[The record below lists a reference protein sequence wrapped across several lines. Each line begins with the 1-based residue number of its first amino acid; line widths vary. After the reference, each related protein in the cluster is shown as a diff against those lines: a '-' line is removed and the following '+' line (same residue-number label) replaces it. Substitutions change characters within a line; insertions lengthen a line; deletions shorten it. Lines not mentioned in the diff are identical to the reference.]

1 MPFDNGIIPDFFI
14 NPVGRAIAALYP
26 LPNRNV
32 PFQNFVSS
40 PILRD
45 DNDSFDARVD
55 HHLNRS
61 RRPRRS
67 DTVSAN
73 AICLNLLPVH
83 RSRSFRDLATR

>member
-40 PILRD
+40 PVLRD

-55 HHLNRS
+55 HQ
-61 RRPRRS
+61 S
-67 DTVSAN
+67 D
-73 AICLNLLPVH
+73 
-83 RSRSFRDLATR
+83 